1 MRGIYTYTWAMVTL
15 LIATLLAVNGCGDRR
30 SADVAAIKQCYVG
43 FRGALLRQDYDAATN
58 FISAQ
63 LLARYSNHYQVVT
76 GYFRGFTAPDLV
88 ADSELRG
95 DAWVKFD
102 CKNPS
107 KAFLFPHRPPTVG
120 QGFVKEPNGWRITAD
135 VHPIVD

>member
-1 MRGIYTYTWAMVTL
+1 MRSICTWARVTL
-15 LIATLLAVNGCGDRR
+15 LIATLLTVNGCNEQR
-30 SADVAAIKQCYVG
+30 SADVGAIKQCYAD

-58 FISAQ
+58 YVSSQ
-63 LLARYSNHYQVVT
+63 LLAYYSNHHQVVT
-76 GYFRGFTAPDLV
+76 GYFRRFTAPDLV
-88 ADSELRG
+88 AGSELRG

-102 CKNPS
+102 RKNPS